1 MVVCSNH
8 AISGIKEENTVK
20 RGRRQHIPSP
30 LLLNSV
36 PVCLMTYGCK
46 VSYYS
51 ASLEVRKDLEYHFYS
66 EGSSIKLLFSLT
78 LPPHRLMHARLP
90 CLSPSPRVCS
100 NSSIESVI
108 SSNHLIL
115 CCHLLLLPS
124 IFPRIRVFSNEL
136 ALCIRGPKYWNFSIS
151 PCNEFPL
158 ELSGLMALLSTGLSR
173 VFFSSTV

>member
-36 PVCLMTYGCK
+36 SICLMMYGCK

-66 EGSSIKLLFSLT
+66 EGSSIKLLFGLT
-78 LPPHRLMHARLP
+78 LCHPIDFCMLGFPVFHRLPEFAQTRP
-90 CLSPSPRVCS
+90 LSQ
-100 NSSIESVI
+100 
-108 SSNHLIL
+108 
-115 CCHLLLLPS
+115 
-124 IFPRIRVFSNEL
+124 
-136 ALCIRGPKYWNFSIS
+136 
-151 PCNEFPL
+151 
-158 ELSGLMALLSTGLSR
+158 
-173 VFFSSTV
+173 